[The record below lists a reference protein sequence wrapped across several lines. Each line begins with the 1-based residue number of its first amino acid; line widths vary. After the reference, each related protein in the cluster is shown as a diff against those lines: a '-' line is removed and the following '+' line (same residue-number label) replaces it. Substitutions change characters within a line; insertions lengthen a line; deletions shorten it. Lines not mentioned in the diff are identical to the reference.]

1 MTKRPERILFH
12 VKQFVRRWF
21 IMFVTLPLI
30 IGVYHEAGYATAVA
44 IYLIFFMLNIHK
56 NAIDSHLDSHIDNA
70 IMLVRSIQNEIAVL
84 EKHINEQ
91 NGQREQ

>member
-1 MTKRPERILFH
+1 M
-12 VKQFVRRWF
+12 F
-21 IMFVTLPLI
+21 ITLPII
-30 IGVYHEAGYATAVA
+30 IGVYEQAGYATAVA
-44 IYLIFFMLNIHK
+44 IYLLFFISNIHK